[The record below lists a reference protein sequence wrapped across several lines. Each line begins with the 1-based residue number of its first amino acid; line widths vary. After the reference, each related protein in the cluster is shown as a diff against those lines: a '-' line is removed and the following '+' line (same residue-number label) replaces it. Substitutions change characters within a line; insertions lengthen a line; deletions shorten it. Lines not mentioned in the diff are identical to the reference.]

1 MAGWPAVLSFALVA
15 GAAGLAGVWLM
26 YRHEPWARRHTGEL
40 ITFASGLLVSGSLLH
55 LLERGGDMAGPKAA
69 MGWALAA
76 FVALYVAENHFLPH
90 PHAREHGDR
99 ETGSG
104 EEAGPPAGVE
114 EPGPPAGAEEA
125 GSRPVR
131 SGRPGVEG
139 AAVLGL
145 ALHSLLDGVAV
156 GAGFSASFV
165 TGSVIVSLVVS
176 HKLPVGIASMGILYH
191 GGLPRARAFRYGA
204 AVALITPV
212 AVLASYAFLQ
222 GASNR
227 LIGALIAA
235 AGGSFLY
242 VGAADL
248 LPEGQ
253 ASGLR
258 RNTLVF
264 LLGVGVMLAVL
275 LLPGD

>member
-1 MAGWPAVLSFALVA
+1 MAGWPAVLLFALVA
-15 GAAGLAGVWLM
+15 GAAGLVGVWLM

-55 LLERGGDMAGPKAA
+55 LLERGGQMAGPKAA
-69 MGWALAA
+69 MAWALLA

-90 PHAREHGDR
+90 PHARERGPEEGAAGGHGV
-99 ETGSG
+99 SG
-104 EEAGPPAGVE
+104 RQGRAGVE
-114 EPGPPAGAEEA
+114 
-125 GSRPVR
+125 
-131 SGRPGVEG
+131 
-139 AAVLGL
+139 AAAILGL

-156 GAGFSASFV
+156 GAGFSASFL
-165 TGSVIVSLVVS
+165 TGGVIVSLVVS
-176 HKLPVGIASMGILYH
+176 HKLPVGIASMGVLYH
-191 GGLPRARAFRYGA
+191 GGLPRDRALRYSA
-204 AVALITPV
+204 AVALITPL
-212 AVLASYAFLQ
+212 AVVVSYAFLR
-222 GASNR
+222 GASNA
-227 LIGALIAA
+227 LVGALVAA

-264 LLGVGVMLAVL
+264 LLGVGLMLAVL
-275 LLPGD
+275 ALPGD

>member
-1 MAGWPAVLSFALVA
+1 MAGWPAVLLFALVA
-15 GAAGLAGVWLM
+15 GAAGLVGVWLM

-55 LLERGGDMAGPKAA
+55 LLERGGEMAGPQVA

-76 FVALYVAENHFLPH
+76 FVVLYVAENHFLPH
-90 PHAREHGDR
+90 PHARERDVDDATDAPHDHG
-99 ETGSG
+99 
-104 EEAGPPAGVE
+104 
-114 EPGPPAGAEEA
+114 
-125 GSRPVR
+125 R
-131 SGRPGVEG
+131 SGRTGVE
-139 AAVLGL
+139 AAAILGL

-156 GAGFSASFV
+156 GAGFSASFL
-165 TGSVIVSLVVS
+165 TGGVIVSLVVS
-176 HKLPVGIASMGILYH
+176 HKLPVGIASMGVLYH
-191 GGLPRARAFRYGA
+191 GGLARERALRYSA
-204 AVALITPV
+204 AVALVTPL
-212 AVLASYAFLQ
+212 AVIVSYAFLR
-222 GASNR
+222 GASNA
-227 LIGALIAA
+227 LVGALVAA

-264 LLGVGVMLAVL
+264 LLGVGLMLAVL
-275 LLPGD
+275 ALPGD